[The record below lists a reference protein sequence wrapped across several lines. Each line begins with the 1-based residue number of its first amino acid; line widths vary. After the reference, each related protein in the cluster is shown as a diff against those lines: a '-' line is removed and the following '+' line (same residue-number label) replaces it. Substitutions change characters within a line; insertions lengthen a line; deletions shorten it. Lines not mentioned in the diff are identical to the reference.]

1 MFSFSITATEK
12 IGNKRLKVQH
22 KQIRRLDMN
31 DLQDDFGAN
40 VDSNYGRDF
49 PSALP
54 PSGPNAT
61 PNLWFEREAPSG
73 DSEVTPD
80 TGGGGDGDAPP
91 GDLPD
96 SETNNDDEGN
106 EQVSPLANFEALQ
119 NALPDIAGKGTTPAV
134 SE

>member
-1 MFSFSITATEK
+1 MRSFSTTTTGK

-40 VDSNYGRDF
+40 MDSNYSKEF

-54 PSGPNAT
+54 PSGPNT
-61 PNLWFEREAPSG
+61 TQNLWFEREAPSG

-80 TGGGGDGDAPP
+80 SGVGDGDAPP

-96 SETNNDDEGN
+96 SGTSNDAVN

-119 NALPDIAGKGTTPAV
+119 TALPDIAGKGTTPAMT
-134 SE
+134 E